1 MSSIKTLL
9 ETMRMLRDKDNG
21 CPWDIEQT
29 LESLSPCVV
38 EEAYEVSDAIAN
50 KDYENLKNQI
60 DGDKGKLIG
69 FLFVGLIIGRIY
81 EKLRFTKKRIFRR
94 FK

>member
-1 MSSIKTLL
+1 MNDFS
-9 ETMRMLRDKDNG
+9 
-21 CPWDIEQT
+21 
-29 LESLSPCVV
+29 
-38 EEAYEVSDAIAN
+38 

-69 FLFVGLIIGRIY
+69 FLFAGLIIGRIY

-94 FK
+94 LK

>member
-1 MSSIKTLL
+1 MYFNIRIYFLEIIKVN
-9 ETMRMLRDKDNG
+9 DF
-21 CPWDIEQT
+21 
-29 LESLSPCVV
+29 S
-38 EEAYEVSDAIAN
+38 

>member
-1 MSSIKTLL
+1 MYFNIRIYFLEIIK
-9 ETMRMLRDKDNG
+9 
-21 CPWDIEQT
+21 
-29 LESLSPCVV
+29 
-38 EEAYEVSDAIAN
+38 VSDLSE
-50 KDYENLKNQI
+50 DYENLKNQI

-81 EKLRFTKKRIFRR
+81 EKLRFTKKKIFRR

>member
-1 MSSIKTLL
+1 MYFNIRIYFLEIIKVN
-9 ETMRMLRDKDNG
+9 DF
-21 CPWDIEQT
+21 
-29 LESLSPCVV
+29 S
-38 EEAYEVSDAIAN
+38 

-81 EKLRFTKKRIFRR
+81 EKLRFTKKKIFRR

>member
-1 MSSIKTLL
+1 MYFDLCINFLEDIKVN
-9 ETMRMLRDKDNG
+9 EF
-21 CPWDIEQT
+21 
-29 LESLSPCVV
+29 S
-38 EEAYEVSDAIAN
+38 

-69 FLFVGLIIGRIY
+69 FLFVGLLLGRIY
-81 EKLRFTKKRIFRR
+81 EKLQSTKKKIFKK

>member
-1 MSSIKTLL
+1 VYFNIRIYFLEIIKVN
-9 ETMRMLRDKDNG
+9 DF
-21 CPWDIEQT
+21 
-29 LESLSPCVV
+29 S
-38 EEAYEVSDAIAN
+38 

-81 EKLRFTKKRIFRR
+81 EKLRFTKKKIFRR